1 MMGEQENSRLLEP
14 GLLAAWLA
22 ARSIARGLALPVP
35 DHGGW
40 RVDTGLPG
48 EIRRHVFSGP
58 VPGIS
63 VLAASIEHPHI
74 FIKMCGSGEQLLR
87 LLPDR
92 WQLLPG
98 GFFMTHEGR
107 LQAPALPAGYL
118 LDVTTSQAI
127 TTARILTGDGAVV
140 ASGHAVEYA
149 GVFVFDRIV
158 TEAGH
163 RRRGLGRALMAALA
177 ARQRSGGARRV
188 LVATEDGSKLY
199 ASLGWHTQSP
209 YSTATIM

>member
-1 MMGEQENSRLLEP
+1 
-14 GLLAAWLA
+14 
-22 ARSIARGLALPVP
+22 
-35 DHGGW
+35 
-40 RVDTGLPG
+40 
-48 EIRRHVFSGP
+48 
-58 VPGIS
+58 
-63 VLAASIEHPHI
+63 
-74 FIKMCGSGEQLLR
+74 
-87 LLPDR
+87 
-92 WQLLPG
+92 
-98 GFFMTHEGR
+98 MTHEGR

-118 LDVTTSQAI
+118 LDVRTSQAI
-127 TTARILTGDGAVV
+127 TTARILIGDGAVV